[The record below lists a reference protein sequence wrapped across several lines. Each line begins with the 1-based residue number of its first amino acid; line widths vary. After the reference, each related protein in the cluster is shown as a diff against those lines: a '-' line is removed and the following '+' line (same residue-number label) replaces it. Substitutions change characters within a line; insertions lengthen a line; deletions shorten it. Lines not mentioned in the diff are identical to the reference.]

1 MNPPATSRALVIV
14 LLSLAMAA
22 CGAGEAGAESGA
34 KLALKVS
41 DEATA
46 ADVGLPAYP
55 GAKPYVDSDHSGA
68 ANLGLATPLFGF
80 KVVVTSL
87 QTQDAPERVAAFYRK
102 ALAKYGKVLDC
113 SDAGTAS
120 IEIKAGSEDD
130 DELTCDTD
138 EHGEHDLVFKAG
150 TEKNQRIVA
159 IKPQGNGTRFSLVHL
174 NVRGESQ
181 Q

>member
-1 MNPPATSRALVIV
+1 MLSTAATLVPVPGVQSVPAAAGSHIAPARRRRGRHAMNPPATSRVLVIV

-120 IEIKAGSEDD
+120 IEIKAGSEEDD
-130 DELTCDTD
+130 
-138 EHGEHDLVFKAG
+138 
-150 TEKNQRIVA
+150 
-159 IKPQGNGTRFSLVHL
+159 
-174 NVRGESQ
+174 
-181 Q
+181 